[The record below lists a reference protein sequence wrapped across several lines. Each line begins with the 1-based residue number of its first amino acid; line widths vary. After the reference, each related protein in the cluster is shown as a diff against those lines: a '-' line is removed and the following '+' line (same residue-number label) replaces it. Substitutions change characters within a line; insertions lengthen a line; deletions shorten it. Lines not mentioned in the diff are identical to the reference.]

1 MTWWIIQGGLD
12 DRRKDCILPEKSPLM
27 QITVPLTGRAKIIL
41 LSCGVLLVAGAGFAL
56 FSLLKSPT
64 EDEQRVRSLD
74 NLVKMLEAYHAQH
87 GFYPQPAAREETI
100 DGVRHVWGYRP
111 DTPSLASCTVLV
123 KEAPQAPQGGETEG
137 EAAPAVVPDA
147 TRSFCGG
154 NVYDADG
161 KVIGWKGTLA
171 LTSALNSVDSAIA
184 GGGRL
189 ESPLSEITPQIPVD
203 PAFALSPSLVKEG
216 FGEFVYAVR
225 IPEDGAQGKGGTQ
238 YQLAA
243 TIRDPL
249 NGALRTS
256 IRGNY
261 FVRSDEQDV
270 LPSSLI
276 GPGILLDSNGNADE
290 AGRPLHV
297 LLDGQQQGFPN
308 PLLGEGESILRLLT
322 LRGKAERVKMEV
334 ENREA
339 IVERLD
345 QDASST
351 QKFAEQL
358 MTLHSTLDALLAEL
372 PGSEKSGEGTT
383 PPDIEA
389 LEKHFEGRTK
399 DFEGAIEAFLQQK
412 NVEVHLTLSAE
423 VEKGEIMRTILSGA
437 LLRIQDAEDLTLL
450 ARDEVLKYLDGEGI
464 EEQSR
469 DRAGKRIESALN
481 ALPDL
486 PALFSAEKLIL
497 PQPFL
502 SEDVQGDMNS
512 LLPQNVPETETG
524 SIVTD
529 TPRVMIST
537 VVTELQVLLLELQ
550 DILEGI
556 ETDLGTPATKI
567 EEIDASLRRLSR
579 ALATERARIGELFS
593 HIASAEEAADILSQY
608 SAALSSLPQNP
619 NTASGVIAGNTVLT
633 NEEVLNAIRV
643 AATLSGEHGDFSG
656 LLFSSASL
664 DALVLS
670 AQVGVPDISSYTD
683 PLAAEYK
690 GIPYPLP

>member
-1 MTWWIIQGGLD
+1 
-12 DRRKDCILPEKSPLM
+12 M

-74 NLVKMLEAYHAQH
+74 SLVKMLEAYHAQH
-87 GFYPQPAAREETI
+87 GFYPQPAAREETV
-100 DGVRHVWGYRP
+100 DGVRHVWGYRA
-111 DTPSLASCTVLV
+111 DTPALASCTVLV
-123 KEAPQAPQGGETEG
+123 KEAPVVPPKEG
-137 EAAPAVVPDA
+137 EAPAPTVVPDA
-147 TRSFCGG
+147 ARSFCGG
-154 NVYDADG
+154 NVYDAEG

-171 LTSALNSVDSAIA
+171 LTSALNSVDVAIA
-184 GGGRL
+184 RGGRL
-189 ESPLSEITPQIPVD
+189 ENPLSELTPQIPVD
-203 PAFALSPSLVKEG
+203 PAFALSPSLLKEG

-225 IPEDGAQGKGGTQ
+225 IPEDGAQSKGGTQ

-308 PLLGEGESILRLLT
+308 PLLGEGESILRLLM
-322 LRGKAERVKMEV
+322 LRGKAERVKTEV
-334 ENREA
+334 ENRET
-339 IVERLD
+339 ILESLD
-345 QDASST
+345 QDAPST
-351 QKFAEQL
+351 KHLAEKL
-358 MTLHSTLDALLAEL
+358 MTIHSTLDALLSEL
-372 PGSEKSGEGTT
+372 PGAEKSGASAEAT
-383 PPDIEA
+383 DIAA
-389 LEKHFEGRTK
+389 LEGHFAGRTK
-399 DFEGAIEAFLQQK
+399 DFELAIETFLREK
-412 NVEVHLTLSAE
+412 SEEVHLTLSAE
-423 VEKGEIMRTILSGA
+423 VEKGETMSGILSGA

-486 PALFSAEKLIL
+486 SALFSAEGLTL

-502 SEDVQGDMNS
+502 SEDVQGDIQS
-512 LLPQNVPETETG
+512 LLPENTPETETG

-529 TPRVMIST
+529 TPRVMVST
-537 VVTELQVLLLELQ
+537 VVTELQVLLLELT

-556 ETDLGTPATKI
+556 ETDLATPATKI
-567 EEIDASLRRLSR
+567 EDIDASLRRLSR
-579 ALATERARIGELFS
+579 ALGVERARIGVLFGS
-593 HIASAEEAADILSQY
+593 LASAEEAAKVLAQY
-608 SAALSSLPQNP
+608 EAALVPGQEISALR
-619 NTASGVIAGNTVLT
+619 L
-633 NEEVLNAIRV
+633 
-643 AATLSGEHGDFSG
+643 AALLSGEHGDFMG

-670 AQVGVPDISSYTD
+670 RQVGVPDISSYTD